1 MLLSQKRF
9 DERAYYDYVERLISQ
24 GIDVSRLRIFET
36 YTVNQKVY
44 SVVYGEFPS
53 RGAASAAKVGL
64 PKILQEVAPIPRS
77 VGGLM
82 TEIQR
87 LEGKN

>member
-53 RGAASAAKVGL
+53 RGRPAPQRWGYRKFCRKLPRFRAVSAD
-64 PKILQEVAPIPRS
+64 S
-77 VGGLM
+77 
-82 TEIQR
+82 
-87 LEGKN
+87 